1 MKIVKLK
8 DDRIEFVADKE
19 EFIELVKQEMG
30 EDSAEY
36 IKDNIDLEEDI
47 DCLECTINDLELIND
62 NLQDENKHLK
72 DRIVE
77 LEQEQNIPLDRIV
90 EHKIFKVIQQVNKL
104 TNISKSQK
112 IADQKQIIVEMLK
125 EIVDNKNIK

>member
-125 EIVDNKNIK
+125 EIVDNRNIK

>member
-8 DDRIEFVADKE
+8 DDRIEFVANKE

-36 IKDNIDLEEDI
+36 IKDNIDLEEDV
-47 DCLECTINDLELIND
+47 DCLESTIDDLELIND
-62 NLQDENKHLK
+62 SLQDENEHLK

-125 EIVDNKNIK
+125 EIIDNENIK

>member
-8 DDRIEFVADKE
+8 DDRIEFVANEE

-36 IKDNIDLEEDI
+36 IKDNIDLEEDV
-47 DCLECTINDLELIND
+47 DCLESTIEDLELIND
-62 NLQDENKHLK
+62 SLQDENEHLK

-125 EIVDNKNIK
+125 EIVDNENVK

>member
-8 DDRIEFVADKE
+8 DDRIEFVANKE

-36 IKDNIDLEEDI
+36 IKDNIDLEEDV
-47 DCLECTINDLELIND
+47 DCLEDTINDLELIND
-62 NLQDENKHLK
+62 SLQDENEHLK

-125 EIVDNKNIK
+125 EIIDNENIK

>member
-47 DCLECTINDLELIND
+47 DCLEGTINDLELIND

>member
-36 IKDNIDLEEDI
+36 IKDNI
-47 DCLECTINDLELIND
+47 CLEGTINDLELIND

-125 EIVDNKNIK
+125 EIVDNRNIK

>member
-8 DDRIEFVADKE
+8 DDRIEFVANKE

-30 EDSAEY
+30 EDSVEY
-36 IKDNIDLEEDI
+36 IKDNIDLEEDV
-47 DCLECTINDLELIND
+47 DCLEDTINDLELIND
-62 NLQDENKHLK
+62 SLQDENEHLK

-125 EIVDNKNIK
+125 EIIDNENIK

>member
-47 DCLECTINDLELIND
+47 DCLEGTINDLELIND

-125 EIVDNKNIK
+125 EIVDNRNIK

>member
-8 DDRIEFVADKE
+8 DDRTEFVANKE

-36 IKDNIDLEEDI
+36 IKDNINLEEDV
-47 DCLECTINDLELIND
+47 DCLESTIEDLELIND
-62 NLQDENKHLK
+62 SLQDENEHLK

-125 EIVDNKNIK
+125 EIVDNENVK

>member
-8 DDRIEFVADKE
+8 DDRIEFVANKE

-47 DCLECTINDLELIND
+47 DCLEGTINDLELIND
-62 NLQDENKHLK
+62 SLQDENEHLK
-72 DRIVE
+72 DKIVE

-125 EIVDNKNIK
+125 EIVDNRNVK

>member
-8 DDRIEFVADKE
+8 DDRIEFVANKE

-36 IKDNIDLEEDI
+36 IKDNIDLEEDV
-47 DCLECTINDLELIND
+47 DCLEDTINDLELIND
-62 NLQDENKHLK
+62 SLQDENEHLK

>member
-8 DDRIEFVADKE
+8 DDRIEFVANKE

-30 EDSAEY
+30 EDSVEY

-47 DCLECTINDLELIND
+47 DCLESTIDDLELIND
-62 NLQDENKHLK
+62 SLQDENEHLK

-77 LEQEQNIPLDRIV
+77 LEQEQNIPFDRIV

-125 EIVDNKNIK
+125 EIVDNENIK